1 MTAEN
6 GEDTVKNNQ
15 KAAPARAKLQA
26 KLQELEGF
34 LTRANK
40 GDDKVLTA
48 LRDLLREPD
57 GAWLLTTLG
66 DLAVAARNRFIDR
79 YARDQR
85 VIGEALTIKLDQL
98 RAELSGP
105 DPSPLEKLLV
115 ERVLICWLQVHIAD
129 CTFAGA
135 TNATLNQG
143 EYYQRNQSRAQVRY
157 LAAIKMLVMIR
168 KLLQPTLSPL
178 EIASRPVNETAGTEV
193 GLRRD
198 GRPAMGVAVEN

>member
-1 MTAEN
+1 MTPEFQQ
-6 GEDTVKNNQ
+6 VH
-15 KAAPARAKLQA
+15 R
-26 KLQELEGF
+26 F
-34 LTRANK
+34 LKRVDK
-40 GDDKVLTA
+40 GDQEA
-48 LRDLLREPD
+48 LETLRKLLNDPAAD
-57 GAWLLTTLG
+57 PLLAATS
-66 DLAVAARNRFIDR
+66 DLAVAAQRRFINR
-79 YARDQR
+79 YAGEHHVYR
-85 VIGEALTIKLDQL
+85 EALTIKLDQL

-105 DPSPLEKLLV
+105 EPSPLEKLLV
-115 ERVLICWLQVHIAD
+115 ERVLVCWLQVHIAD

-178 EIASRPVNETAGTEV
+178 EIASRPVNETTGTEV

-198 GRPAMGVAVEN
+198 GSRPAMGVAVEN